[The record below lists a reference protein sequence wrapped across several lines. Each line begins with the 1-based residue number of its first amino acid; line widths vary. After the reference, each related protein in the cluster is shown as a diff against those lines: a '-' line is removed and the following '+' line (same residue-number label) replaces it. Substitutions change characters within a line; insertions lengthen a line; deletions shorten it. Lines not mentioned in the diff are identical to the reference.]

1 LQSYS
6 EASTHTAL
14 FLVCHAPLCLVVL
27 LCFASAALCLV
38 CHAPLCLAVLLC
50 FASTA
55 LCFICHALHR
65 QVLLLQQANT

>member
-1 LQSYS
+1 
-6 EASTHTAL
+6 
-14 FLVCHAPLCLVVL
+14 VL